1 MNLLKRFFVLNY
13 LLFFMKG
20 VFIMKTKLLILSL
33 LIMSSNSIL
42 SEIDGNPCLIIPMW
56 AQNEYEIWHTPED
69 SIVVDTCRDKNQ
81 EICLNKA
88 MMLYVK
94 TNIFYYDT
102 LTLKGIYQWYDIKDS
117 LKKTKE
123 MFKKIYN
130 NFSEFQ
136 FEYDTLNVYR
146 TEYSPYYFRMYFKN
160 WVYMDSLFFYYEL
173 ENDDNLSDFVY
184 HFCGT
189 VGISENLKVYNELI
203 NLDIYPN
210 PSCSQI
216 ILKIK
221 EDSYSKSKILIYNL
235 LGIKQKEI
243 QYELVL
249 GENSITFDVSDL
261 SSGVYFV
268 VVNDG
273 KEVRKQ
279 MFIKE

>member
-1 MNLLKRFFVLNY
+1 
-13 LLFFMKG
+13 
-20 VFIMKTKLLILSL
+20 
-33 LIMSSNSIL
+33 
-42 SEIDGNPCLIIPMW
+42 MW